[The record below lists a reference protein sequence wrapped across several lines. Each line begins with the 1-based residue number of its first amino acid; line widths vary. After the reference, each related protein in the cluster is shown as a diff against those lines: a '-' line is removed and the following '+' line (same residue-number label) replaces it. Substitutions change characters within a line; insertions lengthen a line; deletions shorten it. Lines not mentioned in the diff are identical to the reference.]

1 MRYLRKSPL
10 GVPEINV
17 VIFGF
22 LLNFVWEMLQA
33 PLFEGMKE
41 KQHWEAVRA
50 CTVATFGDIAILLVA
65 YWLVATSWGRG
76 WILSTNRTVAVA
88 FTCIGLIVS
97 VAVEIVMT

>member
-10 GVPEINV
+10 GVPEINI

-22 LLNFVWEMLQA
+22 LLNFVWEMLQV

-50 CTVATFGDIAILLVA
+50 CTIATLGDIAILLIA
-65 YWLVATSWGRG
+65 YWLVAIFRGRD
-76 WILSTNRTVAVA
+76 WPLSANRTATIV
-88 FTCIGLIVS
+88 FTCIALTVS
-97 VAVEIVMT
+97 VS